1 MKTEN
6 EVRMQF
12 IGRSVNE
19 GFARMAVSGFFSQLD
34 PTLEELND
42 IKMAVSEAVTNAIVH
57 AYPDRIGQVRMVMR
71 VLPGSVA
78 WVKVSDQGCGIPDVE
93 TAMQPMFTTAPDQ
106 ERAGLGFAV
115 MQSFMDKVKVTSR
128 VGRGTSV
135 VMTKRLNPRSRV

>member
-34 PTLEELND
+34 PTLEEIND

-71 VLPGSVA
+71 ILPGSVA